1 MATTYQLISSNV
13 LTSDANSVLFT
24 SIPATYTDLV
34 LRMTARSTRA
44 ATDNS
49 FTIKVNSATSNYS
62 WTEVAGNGSSVSSSR
77 GTGDVKLYG
86 GIIIGDTDT
95 SNTYNSIE
103 VYIPSYTASQ
113 SKPMS
118 TVNVWERNASA
129 GEIHTLA
136 QLYSSS
142 TAITSVSVASGDGT
156 WDLKSGSSF
165 YLYGIS
171 NA

>member
-1 MATTYQLISSNV
+1 MATTYTLIDSTV
-13 LTSDANSVLFT
+13 LSTDANSVSFT
-24 SIPATYTDLV
+24 SIAPDWTDLV
-34 LRMTARSTRA
+34 LRISARSTRA

-49 FTIKVNSATSNYS
+49 FTIKLNSATTNYS
-62 WTEVAGNGSSVSSSR
+62 YTEIAGNGSSASSSR

-95 SNTYNSIE
+95 ANTYNSIE
-103 VYIPSYTASQ
+103 IYIPSYTASQ
-113 SKPMS
+113 NKPLS
-118 TVNVWERNASA
+118 TINVWERNATA
-129 GEIHTLA
+129 GEIHALA
-136 QLYSSS
+136 QLYRS
-142 TAITSVSVASGDGT
+142 TSAITSVSVASGDGT